1 MQSDSR
7 SLSRY
12 ALWLC
17 WLIMFLSAFFFYPR
31 WKNSGTEATLSW
43 DVSGYY
49 MYLPATFIYHDLKQC
64 SFRDSVLKR
73 YQPTPDFQQAI
84 RHEGS
89 GHYVMKYS
97 CGQALVM
104 LPMFLAAH
112 CWALASEAYPAD
124 GFSYPYQ
131 LAIGVGMWLLACI
144 GLYFLRKILRFYF
157 KDAAVAWT
165 LLLLV
170 AGSNYLNYTTVD
182 QAMTHNA
189 LFTLYTLI
197 IWTSIR
203 FHQKQHWKP
212 ALLVGFLCGLVT
224 LIRPTEIIAV
234 LIPLLWGISTRKDF
248 KERFFLFVHSWR
260 LVLVFAIAFALV
272 LSLQVVY
279 WKWVSG
285 AWVVYSY
292 GGQGFTWLH
301 PHIKDYL
308 FSFRCGW
315 LLYAPLMGVPLF
327 LLIFY
332 FFKGPQRLAIT
343 GITLVAFYL
352 VTAWDVWDYGGT
364 AGRAMVQYYTLLA
377 FPLCWFVEGGLKH
390 RIPQITLS
398 LFSLLF
404 IYFNFW
410 WTWQAHYGPV
420 KVSEVSYPYY
430 FKTLGRWSV
439 PEYAE
444 KWIENN
450 YVYTNEL
457 RDSVEWYRN
466 SFEQDGSELIHSA
479 DGASWLELDANVQNS
494 PEYRVSVT
502 GKKQSRVRVRARF
515 AIQDKEWDLWKQT
528 QFIMKFYFQGQEVF
542 GQFLRVHRFLNP
554 GDEKYIFM
562 DAECPQNWDELRVSF
577 WNAGSP
583 VRIRIDDL
591 TVTGFEEK

>member
-64 SFRDSVLKR
+64 SFQDSVLKR

-104 LPMFLAAH
+104 LPMFLAGH
-112 CWALASEAYPAD
+112 TWALASEAYPAD

-131 LAIGVGMWLLACI
+131 LAVGLGMLLVACF
-144 GLYFLRKILRFYF
+144 GLYLLRKILLLYF
-157 KDAAVAWT
+157 KDASVAWT
-165 LLLLV
+165 LLLVV

-189 LFTLYTLI
+189 LFTFYTLI
-197 IWTSIR
+197 IWFSIQ
-203 FHQKQHWKP
+203 FYQKRNWQT
-212 ALLVGFLCGLVT
+212 AVVLGVLCGLVT
-224 LIRPTEIIAV
+224 LIRPTEVIAV
-234 LIPLLWGISTRKDF
+234 GIPLLWGMDSFRQVKSRILELLKYR
-248 KERFFLFVHSWR
+248 RMVFF
-260 LVLVFAIAFALV
+260 FAIAFIV
-272 LSLQVVY
+272 VVSLQLIY

-285 AWVVYSY
+285 DWVVYSY
-292 GGQGFTWLH
+292 GNQGFSWLH
-301 PHIKDYL
+301 PHIRDYL

-327 LLIFY
+327 LIPFY
-332 FFKGPQRLAIT
+332 FFKGPQRLVIT

-390 RIPQITLS
+390 RITQIILGLLTV
-398 LFSLLF
+398 LF
-404 IYFNFW
+404 IYFNLW
-410 WTWQAHYGPV
+410 WTCQAHYGPV
-420 KVSEVSYPYY
+420 KVSEVSQQYY

-444 KWIENN
+444 KWIEND

-466 SFEQDGSELIHSA
+466 SFEQDSSEMIHSA
-479 DGASWLELDANVQNS
+479 DGASWLELDAHSQNS
-494 PEYRVSVT
+494 PEYLFSAS

-515 AIQDKEWDLWKQT
+515 AVQNKEWDLWKQT
-528 QFIMKFYFQGQEVF
+528 QFIMKFYFQGREEF
-542 GQFLRVHRFLNP
+542 GQLLRVHRFLNP
-554 GDEKYIFM
+554 GDEKFIYM
-562 DAECPQNWDELRVSF
+562 DAKCPPNWDELRISF

-583 VRIRIDDL
+583 VPIRIDDL